1 MIKAETREYIHSV
14 INASPEG
21 VSLSQLHSKVHRKLT
36 RLQLRTMLDG
46 LYMRSQ
52 VSKERIEKFNRRETH
67 YYPFSGKPPVKKKR
81 KGKTE
86 RDSPMLSMKDFMP
99 GQKYAPYIDF

>member
-1 MIKAETREYIHSV
+1 MIKAETREYINSV

-21 VSLSQLHSKVHRKLT
+21 VSLSELHSKVHRTLT

-46 LYMRSQ
+46 LYMRSE

-67 YYPFSGKPPVKKKR
+67 YYPFNGKPPGKR
-81 KGKTE
+81 KRKPKTE
-86 RDSPMLSMKDFMP
+86 CENAMLSMKDFMP